1 MPVNDIICQGES
13 MKKLFCLMFI
23 IGLMGA
29 MIFTGSGPATAA
41 SKIQQTGFPTPTP
54 GPDGRILYTVQDGDT
69 LWRIAAV
76 AGISLDELRQ
86 LNNLSVDDVIRPGQV
101 LLLGLAGP
109 AAVTRE
115 PGATGINVLQLTPTP
130 TQIMDASRICVLLYL
145 DYNGDKIR
153 QETEMGILGGEVSV
167 TERTGVYSKKQG
179 SKEGDPDDP
188 DPLLNARTCFED
200 IPPGTYTVTMA
211 IPEGWNETTVLNKTI
226 ELVPG
231 DTSYLNFGAQLSSAA
246 SSQQSEKQATER
258 SPLLG
263 ILGIGLLL
271 LGVGLGVYY
280 FFIGGRKDS
289 SPGPGPSPGF
299 D

>member
-1 MPVNDIICQGES
+1 
-13 MKKLFCLMFI
+13 MKKIFCLLFI

-29 MIFTGSGPATAA
+29 MIFTGSGPANAA
-41 SKIQQTGFPTPTP
+41 PKLQQTDFPTPTP
-54 GPDGRILYTVQDGDT
+54 GADGRILYTVQDGDT

-76 AGISLDELRQ
+76 AGMSLDELRQ

-109 AAVTRE
+109 VVVTLDPE
-115 PGATGINVLQLTPTP
+115 ATGIDVLQLTPTP
-130 TQIMDASRICVLLYL
+130 TQILDASRICVLLYL
-145 DYNGDKIR
+145 DYNGDALR

-167 TERTGVYSKKQG
+167 TERTGVFSEKKG
-179 SKEGDPDDP
+179 SRAGDPDDP
-188 DPLLNARTCFED
+188 DPLLNARTCFEN

-226 ELVPG
+226 DLVPG
-231 DTSYLNFGAQLSSAA
+231 DTSYLNFGAQLSTAA
-246 SSQQSEKQATER
+246 SSQQSESQATDR

-271 LGVGLGVYY
+271 GGVGLGIYY
-280 FFIGGRKDS
+280 FFIGGRKGS
-289 SPGPGPSPGF
+289 TPGPSPGF